1 MTWFHTSN
9 LVSGNKSGERGSK
22 RMGLSRGTRDHWG
35 FRTTPQVVL
44 VVLCTILAVI
54 PHALSANPGR
64 PGDPK
69 SATRC
74 IALELYTRSRDASLS
89 GTTDTI
95 RRLVGDLRGVRLK
108 VYDLDEQPQST
119 ERLGKIV
126 KAYKLTSTELPFVYG
141 LNRTDSGIADAASWA
156 NRLRK
161 LVHVEVFTR
170 EGCSRCDGAKRY
182 LPAFRA
188 RYPGLQVDVPDIVAD
203 AAANQRFIQLA
214 REQGIGGISVP
225 GFSLCR
231 KLLVGF
237 DNEAATAARLDAVLE
252 KWTFACEVPPAK
264 AAPPEPSVKVS
275 GLPGR
280 FGPLL
285 AAVAMSG
292 QPDSNPPA
300 TTPEDKDPPAL
311 PIDGPLPIDGTDDV
325 PPLGITSEQDSDTDL
340 LPIDASSDRPHSEEH
355 AVEVPL
361 LGKLSVE
368 KLGMPLFTFLIGL
381 VDGFNPCAMWVLLFL
396 LSVLVNLHDRWKILA
411 VAGTFVVVS
420 GAAYFAFM
428 AAWLNVLLLVG
439 FLRWVQ
445 ILLAVLALVVGSI
458 HVKDF
463 FAFKQGVSLSIPES
477 AKPGIYSRVRGIVM
491 AEHLYAAIAGA
502 TVLAVLVNIIE
513 LLCTAGLPALY
524 SQILTLQQYPAW
536 INYAYLLLYISAYML
551 DDTLMVAVVVVT
563 LGKRKLQE
571 RQGRWLKLIS
581 GLVILALG
589 LVLLLK
595 PEWLG

>member
-1 MTWFHTSN
+1 M
-9 LVSGNKSGERGSK
+9 L
-22 RMGLSRGTRDHWG
+22 GLC
-35 FRTTPQVVL
+35 V
-44 VVLCTILAVI
+44 ILTAI
-54 PHALSANPGR
+54 PHALFADPGR
-64 PGDPK
+64 PVAPV

-89 GTTDTI
+89 ATTETI
-95 RRLVGDLRGVRLK
+95 RNQVGSLRGVRLK
-108 VYDLDEQPQST
+108 VYDLDEQPQSA
-119 ERLGKIV
+119 ERLDKIV
-126 KAYKLTSTELPFVYG
+126 KAYRLPRAELPFIYG
-141 LNRTDSGIADAASWA
+141 LNKTDSGVADSATWAS
-156 NRLRK
+156 RIRK

-170 EGCSRCDGAKRY
+170 VGCPRCDGAKRY
-182 LPAFRA
+182 LPSFRA
-188 RYPGLQVDVPDIVAD
+188 KYPGLQVDVPDIVAD
-203 AAANQRFIQLA
+203 PSANQRFIQLA

-225 GFSLCR
+225 GFCLCQ
-231 KLLVGF
+231 KLIIGF

-252 KWTFACEVPPAK
+252 RWTFACELPPVKTGPHRPPATM
-264 AAPPEPSVKVS
+264 S
-275 GLPGR
+275 GVPGR
-280 FGPLL
+280 FGPML
-285 AAVAMSG
+285 AAVVMSG
-292 QPDSNPPA
+292 LPDGDPPVA
-300 TTPEDKDPPAL
+300 TTDDKDAP
-311 PIDGPLPIDGTDDV
+311 PLPIDGTDTA
-325 PPLGITSEQDSDTDL
+325 PPLDITPAQDSAEDD
-340 LPIDASSDRPHSEEH
+340 LPIDAPTTNLPVDEH
-355 AVEVPL
+355 AVDVPL

-396 LSVLVNLHDRWKILA
+396 LSVLVNLQDRWKILA

-445 ILLAVLALVVGSI
+445 ILLAVLALIVGSI

-463 FAFKQGVSLSIPES
+463 FAFKKGVSLSIPES
-477 AKPGIYSRVRGIVM
+477 AKPGIYSRVRAIVM

-524 SQILTLQQYPAW
+524 SQILTLQHFSAW
-536 INYAYLLLYISAYML
+536 KNYAYLLLYISAYML
-551 DDTLMVAVVVVT
+551 DDALMVTIVVIT

-571 RQGRWLKLIS
+571 RQGRWLKLVS

-589 LVLLLK
+589 LVLLFK